1 MATRSQKTAVALAFV
16 AAALSLVA
24 VGLGYAN
31 RGEINVTPLVG
42 GLFMLGLGIAGYR
55 RLRKLP

>member
-1 MATRSQKTAVALAFV
+1 MALAFV

-24 VGLGYAN
+24 VVLGYAN

-42 GLFMLGLGIAGYR
+42 GIFMLGLGIAGYR